1 MVLSTTVL
9 YVHVKESKSTLGHFL
24 TMLSGIFST
33 RVASVNLLSQ
43 KNKTFLLFSEN
54 IWNVSTV
61 QYVGFL
67 SFAYGGDIINLPLN
81 ELILQMTVSS
91 KTDILGGKEEEE
103 GCTVTDKRRLEGLVE
118 ILI

>member
-1 MVLSTTVL
+1 M
-9 YVHVKESKSTLGHFL
+9 
-24 TMLSGIFST
+24 
-33 RVASVNLLSQ
+33 
-43 KNKTFLLFSEN
+43 
-54 IWNVSTV
+54 STV

-103 GCTVTDKRRLEGLVE
+103 GCTVTDKRRLEGHISQPKSVGLVE